1 MSDPFAREPGQL
13 SIDIWSDVVCPF
25 CYMGETILSEALENF
40 EHRDSVVVR
49 YHSYQLM
56 PELSADEPV
65 DLADLL
71 SQSKGLTPEQ
81 VIGMQEQLVA
91 RGTDLGIDYRFDQ
104 TQTINTRAAHRL
116 THFAQREGKQRAL
129 AQRLFRAYF
138 TDGLNIG
145 DYQVLAKLSAEV
157 GLDPAEAIAVL
168 EADEYAADVDVD
180 IALAQQIGIGGVP
193 FFVFNGKYAVS
204 GAQPV
209 EAFDEVLRQAWSD
222 EG

>member
-116 THFAQREGKQRAL
+116 THFAQRE
-129 AQRLFRAYF
+129 
-138 TDGLNIG
+138 
-145 DYQVLAKLSAEV
+145 
-157 GLDPAEAIAVL
+157 DPAEAIAVL